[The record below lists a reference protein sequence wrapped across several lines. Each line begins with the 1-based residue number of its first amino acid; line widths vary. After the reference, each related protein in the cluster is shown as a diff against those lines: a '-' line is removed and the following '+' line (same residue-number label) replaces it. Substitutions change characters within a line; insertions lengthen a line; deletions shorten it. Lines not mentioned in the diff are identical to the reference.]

1 MNARD
6 WSDLVAPSLADFG
19 ELTRSAFDK
28 LPPEFRALCGNIVIH
43 VAEFAENDVLD
54 DLGIEDPFELTGLY
68 EGVDLTEKS
77 LADPTPCAD
86 HVHLYRRPL
95 LEEWAD
101 RGDVTLGELITHVL
115 VHEIGHHFGLSD
127 EAMHE
132 IEDRAG

>member
-1 MNARD
+1 MIRD
-6 WSDLVAPSLADFG
+6 LDNLVAPSLEDF
-19 ELTRSAFDK
+19 SALAKTAFAG
-28 LPPEFRALCGNIVIH
+28 LPPEFRALCGNVVVH
-43 VAEFAENDVLD
+43 VADFAEDEILD

-68 EGVDLTEKS
+68 EGVDVTEKS
-77 LADPTPCAD
+77 LADPQASPD

-101 RGDVTLGELITHVL
+101 RGDVTLGELVTHVL

-132 IEDRAG
+132 IEDAAG